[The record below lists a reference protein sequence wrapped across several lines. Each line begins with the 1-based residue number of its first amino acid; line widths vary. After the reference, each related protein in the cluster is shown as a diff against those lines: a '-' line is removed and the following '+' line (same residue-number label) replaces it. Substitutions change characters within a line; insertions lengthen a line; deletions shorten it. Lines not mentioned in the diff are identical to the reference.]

1 MRCRGNNPLAHRR
14 RGKGTATARE
24 RRSAAVFRS
33 VRGGDGIGTGSSA
46 RGRPPLPRRG
56 CVARGSWGVLRLSA
70 VRGCPRDA
78 AGTGRPRAGRLSGR
92 EREGGREGGRQG
104 GPRPRAGLPLPP
116 VRSPR
121 APRLPGPRPAE
132 RHTNMYTHTRAHTH
146 TTCGL
151 AIAFPSEKRFI
162 SGVRG
167 NLLFFYSIGPGSCP
181 SRPYGTRRRA
191 APCRA
196 GGARHLEKFSLCRG
210 GDGQRAAAE
219 DREAAPPRTD
229 TFGGSDIVAGALGG
243 GAPGRAVP

>member
-1 MRCRGNNPLAHRR
+1 MRCWGNNPLAHRR

-146 TTCGL
+146 TTRFGDRL
-151 AIAFPSEKRFI
+151 SKRKAFYFRCARKFI
-162 SGVRG
+162 IFLFDRTRLLPQPPVRDAAPR
-167 NLLFFYSIGPGSCP
+167 STVP
-181 SRPYGTRRRA
+181 RRRSS
-191 APCRA
+191 APGKVLSLPGRGRA
-196 GGARHLEKFSLCRG
+196 EGGG
-210 GDGQRAAAE
+210 
-219 DREAAPPRTD
+219 
-229 TFGGSDIVAGALGG
+229 GGSGSGPSAHGHV
-243 GAPGRAVP
+243 RWQ